1 MDKLSFADL
10 EYENKMRKTLGE
22 KFLERIDALI
32 PWPRLVTN
40 LASAKAQLWM
50 TFQMERNTMLIR
62 QTIGKAFFVLLMTFS
77 LHPASFA
84 QHGRFMD
91 DILDESG
98 SGAGP
103 GPFVMLIIIAFLIF
117 LYSRNRR
124 TK

>member
-1 MDKLSFADL
+1 ML
-10 EYENKMRKTLGE
+10 T
-22 KFLERIDALI
+22 
-32 PWPRLVTN
+32 WPRLVTN
-40 LASAKAQLWM
+40 LASVKAQLWM
-50 TFQMERNTMLIR
+50 TLQMERNTMLIR
-62 QTIGKAFFVLLMTFS
+62 QIIGKAFFVLLMTFS

-103 GPFVMLIIIAFLIF
+103 GPLAMLIVIAFLIF

-124 TK
+124 MK